1 MRKITDLLLML
12 PDDIASKAIINLKAR
27 HGDNT
32 VATLTASS
40 ISSAI
45 GSAFVWDATP
55 EGRYFWSELSE
66 KYANL
71 ETKELTTYGKI
82 TIKLENQENQ
92 ETKN

>member
-12 PDDIASKAIINLKAR
+12 PDDIASKAIINFKAQ
-27 HGDNT
+27 HGDIT

-45 GSAFVWDATP
+45 STAFVWDATP
-55 EGRYFWSELSE
+55 EGIYFWSELSE

-82 TIKLENQENQ
+82 IIKLENQEDQ
-92 ETKN
+92 EN